1 MNLQAGAFPND
12 EVKVQG
18 IGEAPCARVC
28 HIGGFV
34 SSDHIIPTQLW
45 VLQQQQQQQ
54 SSNNNNIHPLHSS
67 AKKNTEKNPKKAELS
82 LGSQQF
88 QKLQDLHQLQ
98 K

>member
-1 MNLQAGAFPND
+1 
-12 EVKVQG
+12 
-18 IGEAPCARVC
+18 
-28 HIGGFV
+28 
-34 SSDHIIPTQLW
+34 